1 MADQVKQL
9 AFRKFTVTELQNGTA
24 ANVLTTDSSTH
35 YVIKSIEA
43 TQENNSNAIT
53 ATATI
58 GLTSGVSSG
67 DYVSLGTVAKQDRI
81 GLSGN
86 AIMDASSTLT
96 IRPVAKS
103 IAFGDEEIQYAFESS
118 NQPNPR
124 KFRKIVTPSVNNTVE
139 SGLVTR
145 TTIDKTSVSFGGN
158 SYTINN
164 YPNNHMFIYTRS
176 DGVNLRVLIHNH
188 TSNGSGYEVFNA
200 DDGTYYGYFSTN
212 YVQSHWDGG
221 RYIYCFN
228 PSNRSQL
235 LYYDLEETLTN
246 LAAANTYGGSNGSSF
261 YHGLISIG
269 TGSDAIPNYSPS
281 TWDNRRSAFFLDT
294 TNSKKF
300 ISQFFANNSIFAMVE
315 IPIETHTNYNAT
327 ANVTTKWVM
336 AASST
341 NDSSGTDPFGANS
354 GQTRSL
360 GHAISNYLGS
370 NNTNIRMTWDNEL
383 KRYFFY
389 PSSGDDT
396 YVATFTLDE
405 YNATQNAT
413 KIDQGSN
420 GLYTVSQPSAAT
432 LGFGSWFQND
442 GNQNGKIDLGNL
454 GGSAGSSFS
463 FTSSSE
469 RFYDGR
475 KIVVVSNTS
484 PQHLYK
490 VSLLTAGLEKLTT
503 NMTDTEVSYNTY
515 ESFWYGHSVPSSSV
529 VSGRA
534 YTQVPGLKIRVAGVL
549 SDQ

>member
-9 AFRKFTVTELQNGTA
+9 AFKKFTISELQNGTA

-43 TQENNSNAIT
+43 TQEYNDDAVS
-53 ATATI
+53 ATATL
-58 GLTSGVSSG
+58 GLTAGLSAGEFT
-67 DYVSLGTVAKQDRI
+67 SLGTVAKANRV
-81 GLSGN
+81 GLSGS
-86 AIMDASSTLT
+86 AIMDSSSTLT

-103 IAFGDEEIQYAFESS
+103 IAFADEEIQYAFESNNNGS
-118 NQPNPR
+118 PR
-124 KFRKIVTPSVNNTVE
+124 KFRKIVSPSINNTVE
-139 SGLVTR
+139 STLVTR
-145 TTIDKTSVSFGGN
+145 TTIDKTSVTFSGN

-164 YPNNHMFIYTRS
+164 YPNNHMFIYTRA

-188 TSNGSGYEVFNA
+188 TSNGAGYEVFNA
-200 DDGTYYGYFSTN
+200 DDGTYYGYYYTN
-212 YVQSHWDGG
+212 YYQSHWDGG
-221 RYIYCFN
+221 RYIYCFD
-228 PSNRSQL
+228 PTNRSRL

-246 LAAANTYGGSNGSSF
+246 LAATNTYGGGNGQSF
-261 YHGLISIG
+261 YHGLIRIG
-269 TGSDAIPNYSPS
+269 TGSDAIPSYSAS
-281 TWDNRRSAFFLDT
+281 SWDNRRGAFFFDT

-300 ISQFFANNSIFAMVE
+300 ISQYMANNSVFPIVE

-327 ANVTTKWVM
+327 ANVTTKWVLG
-336 AASST
+336 ASST

-354 GQTRSL
+354 GQTRSF
-360 GHAISNYLGS
+360 GHSVNNYLGS
-370 NNTNIRMTWDNEL
+370 NNTNIRMTWDNKL

-405 YNATQNAT
+405 YNATQNAA

-420 GLYTVSQPSAAT
+420 GLYTVSYPSAST
-432 LGFGSWFQND
+432 LGFGSWFSND

-454 GGSAGSSFS
+454 GGSAGSNYS

-475 KIVVVSNTS
+475 KLVNVSNTS
-484 PQHLYK
+484 PQHIYK
-490 VSLLTAGLEKLTT
+490 VSLLDASLEKLTT
-503 NMTDTEVSYNTY
+503 GMTDAEVNLNSY

-529 VSGRA
+529 ISGRT
-534 YTQVPGLKIRVAGVL
+534 YTKAPGLKIRVSGVL